1 MAEVSEWAA
10 GVKRKR
16 PRRIVLF
23 GSLAVAAA
31 IVYLVVSGVRGA
43 AVYSLTVA
51 ELAARRSEVVGQ
63 GVRVQGALDA
73 SSVRY
78 DARNLRLAF
87 DLNDGGHTLH
97 VEHAGAPPDMF
108 LDGALVIVEGRL
120 RADGTFEAQT
130 VLLACPSRYAAEAE
144 GR

>member
-10 GVKRKR
+10 GMKRER
-16 PRRIVLF
+16 PRRMVLF

-43 AVYSLTVA
+43 AIYSLTIA
-51 ELAARRSEVVGQ
+51 ELAVRKGEMLGQ

-108 LDGALVIVEGRL
+108 RDGAQVIVEGRL
-120 RADGTFEAQT
+120 RTDGTFEAQT
-130 VLLACPSRYAAEAE
+130 VLLTCPSRYEAEAE